1 MSKNNGPWGN
11 DSPWN
16 EPENTASPGKVID
29 FANIKKPGGFDF
41 KISWI
46 IAAVALLWLAT
57 GFYQV
62 QPNEQGVVLR
72 NAASTSVLP
81 KLIQP
86 LTALLSATVKPAMP
100 IRSRALPKATC
111 SPATKTLSMST

>member
-72 NAASTSVLP
+72 FGKYS
-81 KLIQP
+81 
-86 LTALLSATVKPAMP
+86 
-100 IRSRALPKATC
+100 RSPPTPDCTTTC
-111 SPATKTLSMST
+111 PTR

>member
-62 QPNEQGVVLR
+62 SPMNKALSS
-72 NAASTSVLP
+72 ASENT
-81 KLIQP
+81 QTHRRR
-86 LTALLSATVKPAMP
+86 TALPPALP
-100 IRSRALPKATC
+100 DRRSRQSQHYAGTQHQPRCCRSLYNR
-111 SPATKTLSMST
+111 